1 MNNIIQFKNINTNQF
16 VEHNKDDKD
25 NKVDEIDEILVK
37 SNVINNPYIIN
48 RIGEFKIV
56 TFYNKDNIIQYE
68 KKECGDKSNNVYGSW
83 LSCKEKFD
91 VFPCKIA
98 CRYIKLGDEEG
109 YIAIYM
115 TLEEYK
121 KDLQNSL
128 KQLKSI

>member
-1 MNNIIQFKNINTNQF
+1 MNNIIQFKNINANQI
-16 VEHNKDDKD
+16 VEHNNDDK
-25 NKVDEIDEILVK
+25 VSEILVK

-48 RIGEFKIV
+48 IIGEFKIV
-56 TFYNKDNIIQYE
+56 TFYNEDNIIQYE
-68 KKECGDKSNNVYGSW
+68 KKECGDKNNNVYGSW

-109 YIAIYM
+109 YRAIYM

-121 KDLQNSL
+121 KDLQLSL
-128 KQLKSI
+128 KQLKNI